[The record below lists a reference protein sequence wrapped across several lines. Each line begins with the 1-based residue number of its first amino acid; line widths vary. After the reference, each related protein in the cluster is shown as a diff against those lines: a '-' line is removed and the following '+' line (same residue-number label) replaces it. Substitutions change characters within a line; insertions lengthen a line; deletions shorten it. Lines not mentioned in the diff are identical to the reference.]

1 MATSS
6 ESGQKPL
13 ASRLGKVDDLWSV
26 YACVARRHCLL
37 TSASSLPSGAL
48 AEDTVLATLRERYL
62 SSQPYTALSSSAL
75 ISVNPHAYLNIN
87 GDASLQ
93 DYVAEHYRS
102 AVNDSARRE
111 GDDVIKEQLG
121 PHVFRLALNA
131 YYNMKRTRQ
140 DQIMIMR

>member
-1 MATSS
+1 MVS
-6 ESGQKPL
+6 
-13 ASRLGKVDDLWSV
+13 
-26 YACVARRHCLL
+26 HCEL
-37 TSASSLPSGAL
+37 SLPRDRTLTPPSALATGAI
-48 AEDTVLATLRERYL
+48 AEDTILATLRERYL

-75 ISVNPHAYLNIN
+75 VSVNPHAYLPIN

-111 GDDVIKEQLG
+111 GDNVVKEQLG
-121 PHVFRLALNA
+121 PHIFRLALNA

-140 DQIMIMR
+140 DQIVVTRYELP

>member
-1 MATSS
+1 MSMCYRVATYVSLSAMATS
-6 ESGQKPL
+6 
-13 ASRLGKVDDLWSV
+13 AI
-26 YACVARRHCLL
+26 
-37 TSASSLPSGAL
+37 

-75 ISVNPHAYLNIN
+75 VSVNPHVYLPIN

-111 GDDVIKEQLG
+111 GDNVVKEQLG
-121 PHVFRLALNA
+121 PHIFRLALNA

-140 DQIMIMR
+140 DQIIITR